1 VIWVRFVI
9 LRPGASA
16 GSDNERV
23 RRIQVHGHRGARA
36 LRPENTL
43 AAFEYAIAAGVDAIE
58 LDVAVT
64 RDDVVVVSHD
74 PVLEGPLCMGPMGVA
89 GERAIIR
96 ETPFDEVRRWDCGS
110 VRHPDF
116 PRQVLVPG
124 ARIPS
129 LDEVFRLAGGFRW
142 NIEIKSFPEHPDLTP
157 APAEFARLVVESI
170 RGNGVDARVMVQS
183 FDFRVL
189 HEVPKLLPEI
199 PLGALF
205 EEDADFVAITR
216 SAKAGFV
223 APRHVFVTAAKV
235 KQAHRAGLAVIP
247 WTANEEPDW
256 ERLTIAGVDGIITD
270 DPAALIAYL
279 DRISH

>member
-1 VIWVRFVI
+1 
-9 LRPGASA
+9 
-16 GSDNERV
+16 
-23 RRIQVHGHRGARA
+23 
-36 LRPENTL
+36 
-43 AAFEYAIAAGVDAIE
+43 

-74 PVLEGPLCMGPMGVA
+74 PVLEGPLCTGPMRVA

-110 VRHPDF
+110 VRHPGF
-116 PRQVLVPG
+116 PRQVTVPG

-129 LDEVFRLAGGFRW
+129 LDEVFRLAGGFLW

-157 APAEFARLVVESI
+157 TPAGFARLVVESI
-170 RGNGVDARVMVQS
+170 RRNGVEARVMIQS

-189 HEVPKLLPEI
+189 HEVKKLLPEI

-205 EEDADFVAITR
+205 EEDGDFVAMART
-216 SAKAGFV
+216 ADAGFV
-223 APRHVFVTAAKV
+223 APRHAFVTAAKV
-235 KQAHRAGLAVIP
+235 QKSHRAGLPVIP

-256 ERLTIAGVDGIITD
+256 ERLVLAQVDGIITD
-270 DPAALIAYL
+270 DPAGLIAYL
-279 DRISH
+279 DRISPLKSG

>member
-1 VIWVRFVI
+1 
-9 LRPGASA
+9 
-16 GSDNERV
+16 V

-74 PVLEGPLCMGPMGVA
+74 PVLEGPLCIGPTGA
-89 GERAIIR
+89 AERAIIR
-96 ETPFDEVRRWDCGS
+96 ETPFNEVRRWDCGS

-116 PRQVLVPG
+116 PRRVLIPG

-129 LDEVFRLAGGFRW
+129 LDEVFRLAGRFRF
-142 NIEIKSFPEHPDLTP
+142 NVEIKSFPERPELTP

-189 HEVPKLLPEI
+189 REVKKLLPEV

-205 EEDADFVAITR
+205 EEDADFIEITR
-216 SAKAGFV
+216 SAGARIV

-235 KQAHRAGLAVIP
+235 REAHRAGLSVIP

-256 ERLTIAGVDGIITD
+256 ERLALAGVDGIITD
-270 DPAALIAYL
+270 DPASLIAYL